1 MPVDATSSANS
12 AANVAAYSTTN
23 TRKPK
28 QTLGSDDFMKLLA
41 VQFQSQDPMKP
52 MEDTAFIAQM
62 AQFSSLEQS
71 NSMVKEMG
79 LLRSDQQN
87 LAANSMLGR
96 TVTRRRQGRQ
106 SRHRPGLGHPEHR
119 RRPGPRDR
127 RQHLLPFHRH
137 PRRKYR
143 PGSAAPGRLTN
154 VRLSTLDSQLSTSQ
168 TTMSLI
174 GTLTSGVSALRTFS
188 KGLEVIGNNIA
199 NINTTGYKSSQATFA
214 DSFSN
219 TLRASA
225 PSSGATS
232 SQSAVQVGTGVQLAS
247 IQTNFNQ
254 GSLNS
259 TGNVTDLG
267 ISGKG
272 FFIVQN
278 ATSGMQYATR
288 DGQFRPD
295 DNGYLITTGGLRLQG
310 MMGTTVGDMQ
320 IGASVPTG
328 AELQSVSFDTAGN
341 MIESYSDGTSAT
353 TGRVQLQNFNDPSA
367 LMREGSNLYSGLT
380 SAGPIGGGILAGS
393 NDPGASGLGL
403 IQSGTLESSNVDLT
417 DQFSQLIT
425 TQRSFQA
432 GSRLITVSD
441 SILEDIVNLKRS

>member
-1 MPVDATSSANS
+1 
-12 AANVAAYSTTN
+12 
-23 TRKPK
+23 
-28 QTLGSDDFMKLLA
+28 
-41 VQFQSQDPMKP
+41 
-52 MEDTAFIAQM
+52 
-62 AQFSSLEQS
+62 
-71 NSMVKEMG
+71 
-79 LLRSDQQN
+79 
-87 LAANSMLGR
+87 
-96 TVTRRRQGRQ
+96 
-106 SRHRPGLGHPEHR
+106 
-119 RRPGPRDR
+119 
-127 RQHLLPFHRH
+127 
-137 PRRKYR
+137 
-143 PGSAAPGRLTN
+143 
-154 VRLSTLDSQLSTSQ
+154 
-168 TTMSLI
+168 MSLI

-199 NINTTGYKSSQATFA
+199 NINTTGYKSSQATFS

-225 PSSGATS
+225 PSSGTTS
-232 SQSAVQVGTGVQLAS
+232 SQSAIQVGTGVQLSS
-247 IQTNFNQ
+247 ITTNYNQ

-272 FFIVQN
+272 FFVVQN

-295 DNGYLITTGGLRLQG
+295 DNGFLVTTGGLRLQG
-310 MMGTTVGDMQ
+310 MMGATVGDLQ
-320 IGASVPTG
+320 IGASVPPG

-353 TGRVQLQNFNDPSA
+353 TGRVLLQNFQDPSA
-367 LMREGSNLYSGLT
+367 LMRDGSNLYSGLT
-380 SAGPIGGGILAGS
+380 AAGAIGGGILAGS
-393 NDPGASGLGL
+393 NDPGAAGLGL

-441 SILEDIVNLKRS
+441 SVLEDIVNLKRS